1 MKKPIDRPQSTKNES
16 INLQTVRKDRV
27 KPFALPLLSEL
38 FKPQGNQIVD
48 EGKYLFYK

>member
-1 MKKPIDRPQSTKNES
+1 MNSLTCKLI
-16 INLQTVRKDRV
+16 RKDGV

-48 EGKYLFYK
+48 EGKHLFYK

>member
-1 MKKPIDRPQSTKNES
+1 MKNQLIDLRGTENES

-27 KPFALPLLSEL
+27 KPFAFPLLSEL